1 MKVEV
6 LCPAKINTFLAVGLP
21 DASGFHPISTVM
33 QAVGLFDV
41 LTIEHSAETA
51 ITCDWPGLP
60 AENTLTRV
68 MRFLGEFALIP
79 PVHVQLKKRIPA
91 QSGLGGGSSDAAGLI
106 RGLQPFLPR
115 PLEPAM
121 LFDVAGAVGKDVP
134 FFLVGGRAHCTGYG
148 DVVTPLRDLPEEW
161 LVIAQPSVE
170 CPTGPMYAALDAKG
184 LAAEMPEIGVEHYND
199 FERVAPCECL
209 ELLDRMKAAGA
220 HRSGLTGS
228 GSAVYSLMPSKF
240 EAEQLASALSAPFVA
255 VVPTIDRTASLTV
268 TTLSP

>member
-6 LCPAKINTFLAVGLP
+6 LCPAKINTFLAVGP
-21 DASGFHPISTVM
+21 TDASGFHPISTVM

-41 LTIEHSAETA
+41 LTIEHSVETA

-68 MRFLGEFALIP
+68 MRFLGEFALIS
-79 PVHVQLKKRIPA
+79 PVRVHLSKHIPA

-106 RGLQPFLPR
+106 RGLQSFLPR

-148 DVVTPLRDLPEEW
+148 EVVTPLDDLPEEW
-161 LVIAQPSVE
+161 VVIAQPDVE
-170 CPTGPMYAALDAKG
+170 CSTGKMYGALDAKG
-184 LAAEMPEIGVEHYND
+184 LSADLPDASVEQYNE

-209 ELLDRMKAAGA
+209 ELLDRFKASGV
-220 HRSGLTGS
+220 HRAGLTGS
-228 GSAVYSLMPSKF
+228 GSAVYGVTPSRQ
-240 EAEQLASALSAPFVA
+240 EADQLALALSAPFVA
-255 VVPTIDRTASLTV
+255 VVPTIGRTACLSI
-268 TTLSP
+268 TTLGA